1 MHSEFGLQFLN
12 IGKKLTLTNLLMAL
26 SAIIVAIALSRSVES
41 IENEFEELNDRTLQ
55 ISNLLEKIR
64 FSGLRIVSSTSEYL
78 LIAATRH
85 HKDTRE
91 IQNTESSTPSKAK
104 LIRAAGV
111 ELDSLI
117 GRYRE
122 LVVAYFPDELEFLET
137 IERRRGQLIQQGR
150 AMMLID
156 PNIAN
161 TVKLDEAKEKFEKP
175 K

>member
-1 MHSEFGLQFLN
+1 
-12 IGKKLTLTNLLMAL
+12 MAL

-85 HKDTRE
+85 HKDTGE

-104 LIRAAGV
+104 LIRTAAA
-111 ELDSLI
+111 ELDSQL

-122 LVVAYFPDELEFLET
+122 LVVAYFPDELGNT
-137 IERRRGQLIQQGR
+137 GRDRRFYSGACHLLLCLHHWRTYAQKSTGFGG
-150 AMMLID
+150 
-156 PNIAN
+156 
-161 TVKLDEAKEKFEKP
+161 
-175 K
+175 